1 MFQRW
6 HKVSERRTAVDDE
19 DGIDANARA
28 PESRSRFSLL
38 LLQPGIK
45 HILRRKTRSA
55 NTDSSAKP
63 TSPVGR
69 RALLHAE
76 EDEGDGGNPG
86 EDNDNAQR
94 DGSAQRVRRHH
105 EHGNRSAHRAA

>member
-1 MFQRW
+1 MAQG
-6 HKVSERRTAVDDE
+6 DDE

-76 EDEGDGGNPG
+76 EDESDSGNPG
-86 EDNDNAQR
+86 EGNDNAQR